1 MTRYRAAH
9 LFTGHGWH
17 SPGEVVVEGD
27 RIVSAGPPSESDTGE
42 VIDLGEVTLAPGLV
56 DVHNHGGGGVAFADD
71 PGPAIELH
79 RRAGTTS
86 IVASLVSQSIDIL
99 EGQVQRLRPL
109 VESGELAG
117 IHLEGPWLSER
128 YKGAH
133 PAEQLRDPLEADVDR
148 LLDAGA
154 GAVKMVTL
162 AVERAGA
169 PETVRRLAARDV
181 VVALGHSDCT
191 FDQAREAIDAGV
203 TGATHLFNAMPGLHH
218 RTPGPILA
226 LLADRRV
233 WSELIVDGVHVH
245 LDLVAWVLGLHDRM
259 VLITDAMAAAGC
271 ADGHYR
277 LGDLPVE
284 VADGVARI
292 AGTDTIA
299 GSTLTLAN
307 AVRTAIR
314 AGVRPEVALRSA
326 TSNPARY
333 LRLADV
339 GTLDQD
345 SWADFVT
352 FDADWKIRTVVRRG
366 RPVEPVPV

>member
-133 PAEQLRDPLEADVDR
+133 PAEQLRDPLDVDVDR

-154 GAVKMVTL
+154 GTVRMVTL
-162 AVERAGA
+162 AVERQGA
-169 PETVRRLAARDV
+169 PETVRRLAARGV

-226 LLADRRV
+226 LLADERV
-233 WSELIVDGVHVH
+233 WSELIVDGVHVN

-271 ADGHYR
+271 PDGRYR

-299 GSTLTLAN
+299 GSTLTLAT
-307 AVRTAIR
+307 AVCTAIR
-314 AGVRPEVALRSA
+314 AGVRPEIALRAA
-326 TSNPARY
+326 TLNPARY
-333 LRLADV
+333 LGLADV
-339 GTLDQD
+339 GTLEVG
-345 SWADFVT
+345 SKADFVA
-352 FDADWKIRTVVRRG
+352 FDAGWRIRTVVRHG
-366 RPVEPVPV
+366 GPIEPLPV